1 MKFRSL
7 NQIQIR
13 KFKWI
18 FWRFKFKWI
27 KGIKS
32 NLSKLMKFRSLNQTQ
47 IRRLKRHFKKFK
59 FKWIKG
65 LNKKMN

>member
-13 KFKWI
+13 
-18 FWRFKFKWI
+18 RF
-27 KGIKS
+27 
-32 NLSKLMKFRSLNQTQ
+32 
-47 IRRLKRHFKKFK
+47 KRHFKKFK
-59 FKWIKG
+59 FKWVKG